1 MSKMI
6 ATKKLTSI
14 ALAVATLFGGA
25 AVSSTAFAA
34 ADTNKANDITISA
47 QGRKDGDVDRTVN
60 VNGRKFTAYKLGSYE
75 NVRFETVG
83 EGNAAYKR
91 VKGYDLTSTDN
102 AKLSAA
108 LKPVVTE
115 TTGEGKAAKTTVKAK
130 WNKRI
135 RLDGEGNLEFI
146 GDSANLSPVEF
157 VAKYFYGQADDVYGN
172 DHANNA
178 EMRQF
183 ANSLKAAGFT
193 AAAQTTGADGEARFD
208 LADDEAG
215 LYLIT
220 EDADSAN
227 HDADHSGETISRA
240 MVIGTAFKDGDEYVN
255 KVSSVRAGN
264 GADDANATD
273 VTVGELKIKA
283 DKVVIVKDVQ
293 GDDRLVGLGSVRNF
307 QIDTNVP
314 NYTTDYQD
322 WDGKVPSFTVNDNPT
337 DNLDV
342 TKAATN
348 VISNI
353 KVQANT
359 GKDGAFE
366 DVDAAKYTVK
376 LLDATPDVND
386 FTVSLN
392 DPREFS
398 GKQIRVTYTG
408 VVTSVLLDKTSNTA
422 SVDYSNDPYSE
433 SHVETI
439 HNPEEKLYQADLDL
453 TKVNF
458 KDNAAV
464 LNGAEFKVYKDGSD
478 QPVLWKASG
487 ANFYEAKDG
496 TETGRTDT
504 ITFGENV
511 QLKGLAADA
520 DSTDADGVSYRF
532 VETKAPEGFLLG
544 KDATPVEFTVTLT
557 PQWKDGSSSDT
568 GKSLAG
574 VNYVVNAGKFTNFLD
589 ATGNISMD
597 VAKQTAGA
605 LRTKDGTVYAAA
617 EKVENT
623 DDLADL
629 PKTGADI
636 LTYLAVSV
644 AALVLGGGLMV
655 AANKRRQAAK

>member
-102 AKLSAA
+102 AELSAA

-115 TTGEGKAAKTTVKAK
+115 TTGEGDAAKTTVKAK
-130 WNKRI
+130 WNELI
-135 RLDGEGNLEFI
+135 QLDGEGNLEFI

-183 ANSLKAAGFT
+183 ANSLKAAGSIT
-193 AAAQTTGADGEARFD
+193 AAAHTTGADGEARFD
-208 LADDEAG
+208 LDGNEAG

-240 MVIGTAFKDGDEYVN
+240 MVIGTAFKDGNEYVN

-293 GDDRLVGLGSVRNF
+293 HDDRLVGLGSVRDF

-322 WDGKVPSFTVNDNPT
+322 WDGKVPSFTVKDNPT

-342 TKAATN
+342 TKGATN
-348 VISNI
+348 VISDI
-353 KVQANT
+353 KVQAGNN
-359 GKDGAFE
+359 GAFK
-366 DVDAAKYTVK
+366 DVDAAKYTVE

-433 SHVETI
+433 TYVETI

-464 LNGAEFKVYKDGSD
+464 LNGAKFKVYKDGSD

-487 ANFYEAKDG
+487 ANFSEAKDG
-496 TETGRTDT
+496 TDT

-520 DSTDADGVSYRF
+520 DSTAVDGVSYRF

-557 PQWKDGSSSDT
+557 PQWKNGSSSDT
-568 GKSLAG
+568 GKSLVG

-597 VAKQTAGA
+597 AANQTAGK
-605 LRTKDGTVYAAA
+605 LRHDDGTVYVAA